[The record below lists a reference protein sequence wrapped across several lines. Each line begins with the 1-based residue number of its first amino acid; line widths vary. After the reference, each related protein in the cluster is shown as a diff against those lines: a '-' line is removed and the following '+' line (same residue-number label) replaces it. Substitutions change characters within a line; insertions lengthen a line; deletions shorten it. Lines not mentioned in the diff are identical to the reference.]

1 MEESWQGCVKT
12 ELMGHEMGMGQGC
25 SVGGSA
31 WDFYGGSWV
40 RSLLNLVRGK
50 WGGAQPTPCLPNE
63 GVLVDL

>member
-50 WGGAQPTPCLPNE
+50 WGGA
-63 GVLVDL
+63 